1 MAEID
6 AIIAKYRSELKEQL
20 SDDDNPIIRNRV
32 FSQDYQE
39 FKKQYLPRS
48 FTFYEKVCGSCAF
61 LNLSP
66 DPKARESLENDIRT
80 SHLDV
85 TPEGVYGAAIII
97 PFIASALLF
106 AITYAIF
113 LTFDM
118 FIFLMILVIFAT
130 LVWVMIKIPT
140 NAATSIRLKASNQ
153 MVQSVFYVVSYM
165 RHTSNLE
172 LAVEFAS
179 DRIAPPLA
187 LDFKKVLW
195 DVESG
200 HKESL
205 KEALDEYLETW
216 RPYNL
221 EFVESFH
228 LIEGS
233 LYEPTEDRRI
243 GMLEKSLRVMLDE
256 TYEKMLHFAH
266 DLKGPIN
273 MLYMLGIILPI
284 LSLVILPLIGSMMTG
299 EDLTPAR
306 LSFAIF
312 LLYNIVLPLV
322 VYSQGRQILGNRPT
336 GYGNA
341 DISEENPTLRKL
353 KNINVLG
360 LSINPIIFSIIIVGF
375 GLFVG
380 VLPLL
385 IQVGMDPTD
394 VTSVEGLIGS
404 GGPDLSLMPE
414 NPNSDFRFWGYKVKT
429 PEVGDPYI
437 IGPYGTGALALSIV
451 MILLLGVGIG
461 LYFFLRYRGLYE
473 IRERSKSLEKEF
485 SSALFQLGNR
495 LGDGIPAELAFEKAA
510 FTVKGTVAGD
520 FFTTVALNVRRMGM
534 SVRDA
539 IFDPKRGALSYY
551 PAPLIE
557 SSMRVLIESSKKG
570 PIIASEALINIS
582 EYIREIRR
590 VNERLQ
596 DLLADVISDM
606 KQQISALAPAI
617 AGIVVGITAM
627 IMTILTELAKILATF
642 TGDGGEFG
650 GAIGEAGAPAG
661 GQLAIL
667 NTLFGDGIPT
677 YFFQLIVGLYILA
690 DHGDPDDHPQRHR
703 ERFGQALRT
712 LSDRKEPHPR
722 LDPLL
727 PHRSD
732 HFAHVQFRRSAHR
745 SDRSVLSTGSMS
757 APHERERSHAEPLTC
772 AYHQERH
779 PKNRSSEPLNAL
791 NEHREALLL
800 RSMR

>member
-1 MAEID
+1 MADID
-6 AIIAKYRSELKEQL
+6 EIIAKYRSELKDQL
-20 SDDDNPIIRNRV
+20 SEDSNPVLTNRV

-48 FTFYEKVCGSCAF
+48 FTFYEKVCSSCSF

-66 DPKARESLENDIRT
+66 DPKAREPLENDIRT
-80 SHLDV
+80 AHLDV

-97 PFIASALLF
+97 PFVASALLF
-106 AITYAIF
+106 AITFAMF

-118 FIFLMILVIFAT
+118 FVFLMVLVIFGT
-130 LVWVMIKIPT
+130 LVWVMLKIPQ
-140 NAATSIRLKASNQ
+140 NMANGIRLKASNQ
-153 MVQSVFYVVSYM
+153 MVQSVFYVVSFM

-216 RPYNL
+216 RPFNL

-284 LSLVILPLIGSMMTG
+284 LSLVILPLIGSMMTND
-299 EDLTPAR
+299 DLTPAR
-306 LSFAIF
+306 LSFGIF

-336 GYGNA
+336 GYGSS
-341 DISEENPTLRKL
+341 DISEENPNLKKL
-353 KNINVLG
+353 KSINVLG
-360 LSINPIIFSIIIVGF
+360 FRFNPIVFTVILVSLGLIIGFSPF
-375 GLFVG
+375 FVR
-380 VLPLL
+380 
-385 IQVGMDPTD
+385 IGMDASNKA
-394 VTSVEGLIGS
+394 SVEGLIGQ
-404 GGPDLSLMPE
+404 GGSDLSLMPD
-414 NPNSDFRFWGYKVKT
+414 NPQSDFRFWGYKVKDQNL
-429 PEVGDPYI
+429 PPGVDPYI
-437 IGPYGTGALALSIV
+437 IGPYGIGALSLSII
-451 MILLLGVGIG
+451 MILLVGLGVGM
-461 LYFFLRYRGLYE
+461 YFYLRYRGLYE

-539 IFDPKRGALSYY
+539 IFNPSRGALAYF

-627 IMTILTELAKILATF
+627 IMTILTELAKILGTF

-650 GAIGEAGAPAG
+650 GAIGEAGGPAG
-661 GQLAIL
+661 GQLEIL

-677 YFFQLIVGLYILA
+677 YFFQLIVGLYVLQITVILTIILNGIENGS
-690 DHGDPDDHPQRHR
+690 DKLF
-703 ERFGQALRT
+703 ERYLIGKNLIRASILYFVIALVT
-712 LSDRKEPHPR
+712 S
-722 LDPLL
+722 LL
-727 PHRSD
+727 FSFVAARIVPTAA
-732 HFAHVQFRRSAHR
+732 F
-745 SDRSVLSTGSMS
+745 
-757 APHERERSHAEPLTC
+757 
-772 AYHQERH
+772 
-779 PKNRSSEPLNAL
+779 
-791 NEHREALLL
+791 
-800 RSMR
+800 